1 MPELALGPVA
11 YLLAVSYGMGVLWY
25 TLLGRNYT
33 SWMRMAAF
41 PLLGLIIG
49 EAIISRYL
57 AGGVGR
63 GLAIYGIHI
72 YVALIATFIA
82 AMVDIGVSWL
92 AKEHHVVD
100 VLKTLEHAQQPS
112 SH

>member
-1 MPELALGPVA
+1 MPDLGFAV
-11 YLLAVSYGMGVLWY
+11 YLISVSYGMGVLWY

-41 PLLGLIIG
+41 PLLAIILG
-49 EAIISRYL
+49 EALYARYL
-57 AGGVGR
+57 ASAVGP
-63 GLAIYGIHI
+63 GLVFLSIHI
-72 YVALIATFIA
+72 YVALAATFIG

-100 VLKTLEHAQQPS
+100 VLKTLEPSQQS
-112 SH
+112 SSR

>member
-1 MPELALGPVA
+1 MPELGAVA
-11 YLLAVSYGMGVLWY
+11 YLIALSYGMGVLWY
-25 TLLGRNYT
+25 TLLGRNDT
-33 SWMRMAAF
+33 GWMRMTAF

-49 EAIISRYL
+49 EAIFTRYL

-63 GLAIYGIHI
+63 GLVIYGIHL
-72 YVALIATFIA
+72 YVALIATFMA
-82 AMVDIGVSWL
+82 TMVDIGVNWL

>member
-1 MPELALGPVA
+1 MPELGPVA

-33 SWMRMAAF
+33 GWMRMTAF

-49 EAIISRYL
+49 EAIFSRYL
-57 AGGVGR
+57 TGGVGR
-63 GLAIYGIHI
+63 GLVFYGVHL
-72 YVALIATFIA
+72 YVALISTFIA
-82 AMVDIGVSWL
+82 ATVDLGVTWL

-100 VLKTLEHAQQPS
+100 VLKTLEHAQQPTS
-112 SH
+112 N

>member
-1 MPELALGPVA
+1 
-11 YLLAVSYGMGVLWY
+11 MGVLWY

-33 SWMRMAAF
+33 GWMRMTAF

-49 EAIISRYL
+49 EAIFSRYL
-57 AGGVGR
+57 SGGVGR
-63 GLAIYGIHI
+63 GLVIYGVHL

-82 AMVDIGVSWL
+82 AMVDVAVTWV

-100 VLKTLEHAQQPS
+100 ALKTLEHAQQPTS
-112 SH
+112 N

>member
-1 MPELALGPVA
+1 MPELGAVA
-11 YLLAVSYGMGVLWY
+11 YLIAVSYGMGVLWY

-33 SWMRMAAF
+33 GWMRMTAF
-41 PLLGLIIG
+41 PLLGLIVG
-49 EAIISRYL
+49 QAIFSRYL
-57 AGGVGR
+57 AGGG
-63 GLAIYGIHI
+63 GLVFYGIHL

-82 AMVDIGVSWL
+82 SMVDIGVSWL

>member
-1 MPELALGPVA
+1 MPELGPVA

-33 SWMRMAAF
+33 GWMRMTAF

-49 EAIISRYL
+49 EAIFSRYL
-57 AGGVGR
+57 SGGVGR
-63 GLAIYGIHI
+63 GLVIYGVHL

-82 AMVDIGVSWL
+82 SMVDVAVTWV

-100 VLKTLEHAQQPS
+100 ALKTLEHAQQPTS
-112 SH
+112 N

>member
-1 MPELALGPVA
+1 MPDLGFAV
-11 YLLAVSYGMGVLWY
+11 YLIAVSYGLGVLWY

-41 PLLGLIIG
+41 PLLAIIIG
-49 EAIISRYL
+49 EALYARYL
-57 AGGVGR
+57 ASTVGQ
-63 GLAIYGIHI
+63 GLVFLGIHI
-72 YVALIATFIA
+72 YVALAATFIG

-100 VLKTLEHAQQPS
+100 VLKTLEPSQQTS
-112 SH
+112 SR